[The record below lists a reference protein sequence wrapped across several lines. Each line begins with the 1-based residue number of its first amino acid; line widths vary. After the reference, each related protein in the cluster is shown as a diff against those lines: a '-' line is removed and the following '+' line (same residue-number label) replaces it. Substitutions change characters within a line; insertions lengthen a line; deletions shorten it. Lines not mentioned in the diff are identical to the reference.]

1 MMKKI
6 LFTLGLI
13 ALTAAA
19 HAQFVVSLH
28 LGGAS
33 SSGNSSTVVAFTNAD
48 TSFSNTKEYNAPKPL
63 TLTGGV
69 KAGYQFGRLQVG
81 LSGSSSWNYSSGDL
95 TMAEFFAEDSTYGVH
110 FPIDASGEPLADVK
124 DYVGWFKQHTYS
136 YTIAPYVRYELVQVG
151 DVALFAELS
160 LYFGKSGYT
169 QRHDS
174 LDWYYRELHY
184 TIDTAYEIQST
195 STSLGAKITPGLSW
209 QIHPHC
215 YVDLYL
221 DFLSFIF
228 DNTTY
233 KNIEEIRT
241 YDYTAEPRVLSRR
254 TTITT
259 TRKTTDLGFGV
270 QGTPL
275 LSNRNW
281 VRVGIN
287 YTF

>member
-13 ALTAAA
+13 ALTTAAQ
-19 HAQFVVSLH
+19 AQFLVSLH

-33 SSGNSSTVVAFTNAD
+33 SSGNSSTVVAFQNAD
-48 TSFSNTKEYNAPKPL
+48 TSYSNTTEYTAPKPL
-63 TLTGGV
+63 TLTGGAKV
-69 KAGYQFGRLQVG
+69 GYQFGRLQVG
-81 LSGSSSWNYSSGDL
+81 LSGSYSWSHSSGDL
-95 TMAEFFAEDSTYGVH
+95 TMAEFNAEDSTYGVH
-110 FPIDASGEPLADVK
+110 FPMTASGEMLPDVK

-151 DVALFAELS
+151 DVALFTELS
-160 LYFGKSGYT
+160 FYFGMSGYT

-184 TIDTAYEIQST
+184 TIDTSYEIQHKAF
-195 STSLGAKITPGLSW
+195 SLGAKITPGLSW

-228 DNTTY
+228 DKTTY
-233 KNIEEIRT
+233 KNIDEIRT

-259 TRKTTDLGFGV
+259 TTKTTDLGFGV

-287 YTF
+287 VTF